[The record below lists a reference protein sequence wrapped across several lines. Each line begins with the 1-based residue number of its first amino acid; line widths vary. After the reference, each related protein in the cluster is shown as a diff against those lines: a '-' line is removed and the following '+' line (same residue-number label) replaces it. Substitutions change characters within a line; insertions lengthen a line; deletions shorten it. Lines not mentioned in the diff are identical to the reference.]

1 MSTSTDWPSLASL
14 LARLPDFNPDAVP
27 VAQARELLADWV
39 APRVQARSM
48 PVQAAALGRV
58 LARDVVARLDLPP
71 CDNAA
76 MDGYA
81 LRHADLNPE
90 GDTTLPVGGRTLA
103 GDPPATLG
111 RHRPFERP
119 GPRRRWDRSRTA
131 RP

>member
-48 PVQAAALGRV
+48 LVQAEALGRV

-81 LRHADLNPE
+81 LRHADLKPE
-90 GDTTLPVGGRTLA
+90 GDTTLPVAGRTLA
-103 GDPPATLG
+103 GDPPATL
-111 RHRPFERP
+111 PP
-119 GPRRRWDRSRTA
+119 GQA
-131 RP
+131 

>member
-14 LARLPDFNPDAVP
+14 LARLPDFNADAVP
-27 VAQARELLADWV
+27 VAQARKLLADWV
-39 APRVQARSM
+39 APRVQERST

-90 GDTTLPVGGRTLA
+90 GDTTLPVAARWPA
-103 GDPPATLG
+103 ISRPPC
-111 RHRPFERP
+111 PPDRP
-119 GPRRRWDRSRTA
+119 GAS
-131 RP
+131 